1 MKWGE
6 GLQYLHCKSGEM
18 AAQRKHP
25 QAEEEARQESMC
37 RLLQIKK
44 MQIKE
49 GEGYD
54 AGGKTDYRG
63 VVL

>member
-1 MKWGE
+1 
-6 GLQYLHCKSGEM
+6 M

-25 QAEEEARQESMC
+25 QAEEEARQEKMC
-37 RLLQIKK
+37 RLLQRENV
-44 MQIKE
+44 QIK

>member
-1 MKWGE
+1 
-6 GLQYLHCKSGEM
+6 M

-25 QAEEEARQESMC
+25 QAEEEARQEKMC
-37 RLLQIKK
+37 RLLQRENV
-44 MQIKE
+44 QIKE

-54 AGGKTDYRG
+54 AGGKTDYRR